1 MAASPKRTLS
11 GERPK
16 APLVLLADDDADVRD
31 LFAHIL
37 VREGFGVVDADN
49 GPDAIDK
56 AAGLRPHV
64 IVLDVSLPGMT
75 GIEVVRVL
83 RSRDATRTIPVVA
96 MTGHVLFPSQRE
108 SFDYVL
114 TKPCVPD
121 VLVWRIRSLLP
132 REVAMHG
139 S

>member
-1 MAASPKRTLS
+1 
-11 GERPK
+11 
-16 APLVLLADDDADVRD
+16 VLLADDDADVRD

-49 GPDAIDK
+49 GPDAIAK
-56 AAGLRPHV
+56 AVGLRPHV

-83 RSRDATRTIPVVA
+83 RSRDSTRTIPVVA
-96 MTGHVLFPSQRE
+96 VTGHTLFPSQRE

-132 REVAMHG
+132 REVATSG